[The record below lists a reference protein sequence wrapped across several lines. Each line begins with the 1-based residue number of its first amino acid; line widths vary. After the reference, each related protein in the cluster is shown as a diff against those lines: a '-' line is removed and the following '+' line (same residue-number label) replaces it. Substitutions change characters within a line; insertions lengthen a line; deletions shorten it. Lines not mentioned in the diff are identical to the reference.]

1 MRRVLCGKHCNSE
14 EGTQF
19 WLMTTKWRVYGA
31 RIFLASLKKFAGSIL
46 LVARAIWLSSVKR
59 ASASLRNQ
67 SIPGHQRSW
76 LERGFSIYTWQEPI
90 YLMGSCTWKR
100 LLWELGT
107 LTNLISGLAGLC
119 VYLFY
124 PNLFPSKSAS
134 FPPKNNQ
141 NAPLSKPVIAIAVH
155 MMFTLR
161 WLLSFQFRVKIWG
174 RLTF

>member
-31 RIFLASLKKFAGSIL
+31 SIFLASLKKFAGSIL

-67 SIPGHQRSW
+67 TIPGHQRSW
-76 LERGFSIYTWQEPI
+76 LEWGFSIY
-90 YLMGSCTWKR
+90 TWKR

-107 LTNLISGLAGLC
+107 LTYPISGLAGLC